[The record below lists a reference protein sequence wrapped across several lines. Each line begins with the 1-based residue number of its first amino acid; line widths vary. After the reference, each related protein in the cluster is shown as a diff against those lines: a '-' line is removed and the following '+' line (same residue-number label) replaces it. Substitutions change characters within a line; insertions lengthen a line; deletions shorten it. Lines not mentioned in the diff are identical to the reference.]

1 MALAGTDATASLQQQ
16 VRAAMDAKTALAV
29 RGSDSKKFLG
39 RPPEAE
45 PLDMRA
51 HSGIV
56 HYDPA
61 ELVLTARCGTSLKD
75 IEAAL
80 EARGQLLPSEPPHFG
95 EHATFGGMVAAGLSG
110 PRRPWAGSVRDFVL
124 GCRVID
130 GRARV
135 LRFGGEVIKN
145 VAGYDVSRL
154 MTGSFGCLAL
164 LTEVSMKVLPKPQE
178 CHTLR
183 IEMDVTEAL
192 RRLAHWSREP
202 LPITGAC
209 HDGKAL
215 HVRLEGGHG
224 SVRASA
230 ARLGGTQVDN
240 EFWTELREHKHP
252 FFAGT
257 RPLWRLSLPPATKP
271 LDLPGDVLIDWAGAQ
286 HWVRT
291 DAPAATIRQAAA
303 RAQGSAICYR
313 GHDDTFHPLTESLLA
328 LHRRLKSQ
336 FDPFGLFNPGRLYAN
351 L

>member
-1 MALAGTDATASLQQQ
+1 MASAGAGIESLQEQ
-16 VRAAMDAKTALAV
+16 VRAAMEAKTPLAV

-39 RPPEAE
+39 RMNEAE
-45 PLDMRA
+45 PLDMRG

-61 ELVLTARCGTSLKD
+61 ELVMTARCGTPLQD

-80 EARGQLLPSEPPHFG
+80 DERGQLLACEPPHFG
-95 EHATFGGMVAAGLSG
+95 ERATFGGMVAAGLSG
-110 PRRPWAGSVRDFVL
+110 PRRPWAGAVRDFVL

-130 GRARV
+130 GRARA

-178 CHTLR
+178 RHTLR
-183 IEMDVTEAL
+183 IDMDVSEAL
-192 RRLAHWSREP
+192 RRLALWSREP

-209 HDGKAL
+209 HDGNSL
-215 HVRLEGGHG
+215 FVRLEGGHG

-230 ARLGGTQVDN
+230 ARLGGAQADN
-240 EFWTELREHKHP
+240 AFWSALREHAHP
-252 FFAGT
+252 FFEGP
-257 RPLWRLSLPPATKP
+257 RPLWRLSLPPATQP

-286 HWVRT
+286 HWIRT

-313 GHDDTFHPLTESLLA
+313 GHPEPFHPLTEPLLA

-336 FDPFGLFNPGRLYAN
+336 FDPLGLFNPGRLYAN